1 MPTRPRKE
9 AGEVEITIQ
18 QATKIAR
25 SSTAGRWTHN
35 VRQADDGA
43 VIVSVPSYAGDT
55 KPLLIDKKATTG
67 SSRFET
73 ASGFLRS
80 IIGPKNPS

>member
-9 AGEVEITIQ
+9 AGEVEITIR
-18 QATKIAR
+18 QATKIAKKFDR
-25 SSTAGRWTHN
+25 RKMDPIT

-55 KPLLIDKKATTG
+55 KPLLIDKKG
-67 SSRFET
+67 NDRE
-73 ASGFLRS
+73 L
-80 IIGPKNPS
+80 